1 METLIRAD
9 VHHNRVAQVR
19 VAAKAGVADW
29 LFVGVIVVTAWWY
42 LRVSRGQSFLRDDW
56 RVATRSLSFSDLLE
70 PHNGHLSLVPLA
82 IYRALLGEFGFET
95 YAPYR
100 LLGSISLLSLGV
112 ALFLFVR
119 SRVGSPVALVV
130 AVSVL
135 WLPTMNLTP
144 FLANYHIALICAV
157 VCAVA
162 MPSID
167 RRSDVILGLALALAL
182 ATSSVGVAAAVA
194 CAVHAMMLR
203 LRPSRLIAV
212 AVPSLLWVLWWRTL
226 GNQPRPPV
234 RPSILSGLADV
245 ADGVFGSFSAL
256 AAGWWVGG
264 VALLAGWAIL
274 FVKRMMTDRMS
285 ARTQLAWTVGLLV
298 WWGGLV
304 WSRPDAADSFNTGRY
319 EYVGAVLILL
329 SIVPAVPVEWLRT
342 ANARWRMAAPALVI
356 IGTIVLVNHDELR
369 DAARERAAAG
379 ARAEMVVYE
388 LELTDVLVEPTHRLP
403 SELDWITVRD
413 YREKVVAR
421 FGLPIDQDQ
430 STDEAMIE
438 RNALHVPV
446 VGPPPSDDP
455 GCAAGPVPL
464 PIAGEVSLHTGDQ
477 PAMLRARRF
486 GPSMQDVRLVP
497 AHRSA
502 VASFPGPTIL
512 GAVPWVVDAPGAC
525 IHEAKAIEGPNPSW

>member
-1 METLIRAD
+1 METLTRAD
-9 VHHNRVAQVR
+9 VHHDRVAQVR
-19 VAAKAGVADW
+19 VAAKAGLADW

-56 RVATRSLSFSDLLE
+56 RVATRSLSISDMLE

-82 IYRALLGEFGFET
+82 IYRAMLGEFGFET
-95 YAPYR
+95 YTPYR

-144 FLANYHIALICAV
+144 FLANYHVALVCAV

-162 MPSID
+162 MPSVD

-182 ATSSVGVAAAVA
+182 ATSSVGVAAAAA
-194 CAVHAMMLR
+194 CAVHAMTFR
-203 LRPSRLIAV
+203 LRPSRLIAI
-212 AVPSLLWVLWWRTL
+212 AVPSLLWVLWWRTSS
-226 GNQPRPPV
+226 NQPRPAV
-234 RPSILSGLADV
+234 RPSILSGLAEV
-245 ADGVFGSFSAL
+245 ANGVFGSFGAL
-256 AAGWWVGG
+256 TGGWWVGG
-264 VALLAGWAIL
+264 VALLAGWVIL
-274 FVKRMMTDRMS
+274 FVQRMMTDRMS
-285 ARTQLAWTVGLLV
+285 ARTQLAWTVGLV
-298 WWGGLV
+298 FWWVGLV

-329 SIVPAVPVEWLRT
+329 SVVPAGPVEWLRT

-369 DAARERAAAG
+369 DAARDRAAAG

-388 LELTDVLVEPTHRLP
+388 LELTAASIEPTRRLP
-403 SELDWITVRD
+403 SELDEITVRD

-421 FGLPIDQDQ
+421 YGLPIDQHQ

-438 RNALHVPV
+438 RNALHVPT
-446 VGPPPSDDP
+446 GPPPSDDRA
-455 GCAAGPVPL
+455 CAAGPVPL
-464 PIAGEVSLHTGDQ
+464 PIAGEVSLHTRDQ

-486 GPSMQDVRLVP
+486 GSSMQDVRLVP

-502 VASFPGPTIL
+502 VASFPGPTIAW
-512 GAVPWVVDAPGAC
+512 AVPWVIDAPGAC
-525 IHEAKAIEGPNPSW
+525 IHDD